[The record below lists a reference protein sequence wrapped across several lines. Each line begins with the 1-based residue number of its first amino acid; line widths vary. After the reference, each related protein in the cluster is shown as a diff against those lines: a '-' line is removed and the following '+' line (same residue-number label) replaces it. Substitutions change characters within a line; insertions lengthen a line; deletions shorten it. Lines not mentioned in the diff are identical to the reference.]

1 MSAQAALAEIQRF
14 QKIFSVFK
22 DAEQAINELAS
33 IDQSLVEKTA
43 ALNTIT
49 DQYNAQIL
57 ANEELLSV
65 TNTLKQ
71 TYDNKIIEGEA
82 RVDSEV
88 ALYRETELARAT
100 QEVQDTIKA
109 LSDTSAQLQADIVR
123 MQGQQSQLQQ
133 AITDKTAVLDDLSNK
148 ISSAQAT
155 IQTLLGA

>member
-1 MSAQAALAEIQRF
+1 MQALI
-14 QKIFSVFK
+14 
-22 DAEQAINELAS
+22 
-33 IDQSLVEKTA
+33 EKTA

-49 DQYNAQIL
+49 DQFNAQRL

-65 TNTLKQ
+65 TNKVKQ
-71 TYDNKIIEGEA
+71 KYDNKIAEQEA

-88 ALYRETELARAT
+88 ALYRSTELARAT

-109 LSDTSAQLQADIVR
+109 LSDTSEQLQADIVR

-133 AITDKTAVLDDLSNK
+133 AITEKTATLEDLSGK
-148 ISSAQAT
+148 ISSAQTT